1 MPNLTPILTH
11 RPDNIGLYASAVDG
25 FTLEATDFTA
35 LTFTN
40 YGANAVV
47 TAGTTAT
54 YNSKDLSGANQFIFS
69 PTQTGNHIIN
79 FQVGNANINWNGGT
93 NSYIKFQIYDIT
105 TTSAAANPFYIYP
118 SMPTAILPNGQGT
131 LYLVENYKY
140 SVLVT
145 VVAVGQNVDLTG
157 AGANPIAVT
166 TYAVQPQN
174 TN

>member
-1 MPNLTPILTH
+1 MPNLGPLVTSRANNNPLF
-11 RPDNIGLYASAVDG
+11 ASAVDG

-35 LTFTN
+35 LTFAN
-40 YGANAVV
+40 FGATAVV

-79 FQVGNANINWNGGT
+79 FQVGNANINWNAGT
-93 NSYIKFQIYDIT
+93 NSYIKFQLYSIT
-105 TTSAAANPFYIYP
+105 TSSAYANPLYIYP
-118 SMPTAILPNGQGT
+118 SMPTGILPNSTGVS
-131 LYLVENYKY
+131 YLDEHYKY
-140 SVLVT
+140 SILVT
-145 VVAVGQNVDLTG
+145 VVAVGQDVDLRA
-157 AGANPIAVT
+157 AGSNPIAVT

>member
-1 MPNLTPILTH
+1 MPNLGPLVTS
-11 RPDNIGLYASAVDG
+11 RADNNPLFASSVDG

-35 LTFTN
+35 LTFAN

-54 YNSKDLSGANQFIFS
+54 YNSKDIVGANKFVFS
-69 PTQTGNHIIN
+69 PTQTGNHIID
-79 FQVGNANINWNGGT
+79 FQVANANINWNAGT
-93 NSYIKFQIYDIT
+93 NSYIKFQIYNIT
-105 TTSAAANPFYIYP
+105 TSSLAADPMYIY
-118 SMPTAILPNGQGT
+118 SSLPTAILPNSAGV
-131 LYLVENYKY
+131 LYLNEHYKY
-140 SVLVT
+140 SVIVT

-157 AGANPIAVT
+157 AGANAIAMT

>member
-1 MPNLTPILTH
+1 MPNLGPLVTS
-11 RPDNIGLYASAVDG
+11 RADNNPLFASAVDG
-25 FTLEATDFTA
+25 FTLENTDFTA
-35 LTFTN
+35 LTFAN

-79 FQVGNANINWNGGT
+79 FQVGNANINWNEGT

-118 SMPTAILPNGQGT
+118 SMPTGILPNGQGT
-131 LYLVENYKY
+131 LYLNEHFKY